1 MKFDD
6 KSQISGHRRTEAEQ
20 KSIRARF
27 IDALRRERYAG
38 GTIPK
43 HELEHALKAVGLWER
58 NGRKA

>member
-20 KSIRARF
+20 KSIRAKF
-27 IDALRRERYAG
+27 IDVLRRERYAG
-38 GTIPK
+38 GTIQK
-43 HELEHALKAVGLWER
+43 HELEHALKAVGLWES